1 MTQVASTSEAGEPG
15 NPGATVVAN
24 RWRVLP
30 GWAVF
35 LASGVAFWVVG
46 YLPWIAEGMHV
57 EVSSAWPRFDT
68 LKGPVV
74 GLPFG
79 EYAFQALLVGG
90 VIGGTAAL
98 AVSRL
103 ASPGVR
109 HPRAIAATG
118 AVIALVAALG
128 QTLATVRPALVDT
141 NEARLLM
148 GALVLTSLGSGLFGV
163 VVGAGVAR
171 AKGWLWLL
179 GGATVASLLG
189 SWLVDLI
196 ARNPADD
203 PQWLMRVAQWHP
215 WLSGIALGVV
225 LAVFGYR
232 PATRLVGWLVAL
244 AIAWVLPSAL
254 TALAYVTYYCKQG
267 TLSGDR
273 IVEVA
278 DAGRDVFV
286 QSLQPGN
293 HHIGP
298 LVLAAIIGVAG
309 ATSKLRGVTDLPA

>member
-1 MTQVASTSEAGEPG
+1 MTQVGNTSEAGQPG
-15 NPGATVVAN
+15 KSGASVGAD

-35 LASGVAFWVVG
+35 VASGVAFWVVG
-46 YLPWIAEGMHV
+46 YLPWIVEGMHV

-90 VIGGTAAL
+90 VIGGAAAL

-109 HPRAIAATG
+109 FPRAIASTG

-128 QTLATVRPALVDT
+128 QTLVTVRPALVDT
-141 NEARLLM
+141 DEARLLI
-148 GALVLTSLGSGLFGV
+148 GALILTSLGSGLLGV

-171 AKGWLWLL
+171 AKGWPWLL
-179 GGATVASLLG
+179 GGAMVASLLG
-189 SWLVDLI
+189 PWLVDVI

-203 PQWLMRVAQWHP
+203 PQWLMRIARWHP
-215 WLSGIALGVV
+215 WVGGIALGVV

-232 PATRLVGWLVAL
+232 PAARLVGWLVAL

-254 TALAYVTYYCKQG
+254 TAMSYVTYYGKQG
-267 TLSGDR
+267 TLSRDR
-273 IVEVA
+273 ILEVA

-286 QSLQPGN
+286 QSLQPSN

-298 LVLAAIIGVAG
+298 LVLAVVIGIAG
-309 ATSKLRGVTDLPA
+309 ATSKLRGATDLPA